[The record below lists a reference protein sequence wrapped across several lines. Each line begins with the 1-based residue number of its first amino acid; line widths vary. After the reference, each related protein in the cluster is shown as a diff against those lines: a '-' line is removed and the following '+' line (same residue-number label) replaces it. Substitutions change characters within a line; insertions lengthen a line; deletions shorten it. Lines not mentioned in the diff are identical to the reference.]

1 MNWPLLANSLLVS
14 GLTTLLASVL
24 GAVIG
29 LVFILVF
36 RKGLTYELP
45 FGTFLALAGILIV
58 VWGHE
63 AV

>member
-1 MNWPLLANSLLVS
+1 V
-14 GLTTLLASVL
+14 LLASVL

-36 RKGLTYELP
+36 RKGLAYELP
-45 FGTFLALAGILIV
+45 FGTFLALAGILMV